1 MRGQGTSP
9 CCGRCSGWGCGPAL
23 GLGLFFFALGQL
35 FPRALAS
42 LFITGDEAILRYTV
56 PAIRLYFIAFLFM
69 GPCIVWTMKY
79 QARNQVL
86 ISLALSLLRG
96 LALLLICL
104 YALSALFGMKGCG
117 WRWR

>member
-35 FPRALAS
+35 FPRALTS